1 MAITSTKY
9 RIMLVVSNKDQFG
22 SLYKYLT
29 ITDTDGTVKPYET
42 DSLAELDAKVES
54 MLNGEY
60 KKNDFIIVKAFDYDV
75 LADIDTAE
83 EVSGQEKKE
92 GDFLPEGNRFIKT
105 KTVSKINNKK
115 FTCLPVPLTPDDLQ
129 KASMAQSKREYENYQ
144 VHI

>member
-1 MAITSTKY
+1 MAVIKITIESLNRFNGYFYRIRSFCYVYNDIKIICCQIVKRKEMSMAITSTKY

-83 EVSGQEKKE
+83 EVSG
-92 GDFLPEGNRFIKT
+92 
-105 KTVSKINNKK
+105 
-115 FTCLPVPLTPDDLQ
+115 
-129 KASMAQSKREYENYQ
+129 
-144 VHI
+144 

>member
-83 EVSGQEKKE
+83 EVSG
-92 GDFLPEGNRFIKT
+92 
-105 KTVSKINNKK
+105 
-115 FTCLPVPLTPDDLQ
+115 
-129 KASMAQSKREYENYQ
+129 
-144 VHI
+144 